1 MALPLIYGTL
11 GFFSGAI
18 GALLYNFCAKWMGG
32 LELELEEAR
41 RLKRLDIEAFR
52 Q

>member
-41 RLKRLDIEAFR
+41 RLKRFDIEAFR